1 MFEEFKH
8 AFQRPNHAHVQLI
21 LINVLLFLILAVV
34 LVVTTIAGFEKSFS
48 IIYAQFS
55 LPPSLA
61 VFLNRPWTILT
72 YGFTHSLTDI
82 WHIIFNM
89 ISLYWF
95 GKLFIEY
102 LGNDRLIALY
112 VLGAI
117 AGGIVYL
124 SLYNSVPFFMQRAN
138 SAGMVGASG
147 AIFAIMVGCAT
158 LLPNYT
164 FYLMFFG
171 PVRIKYIALIFIVV
185 SFIGTVSANAGGN
198 LAHLGGAAIGYL
210 YVRQLQSGRNLGNWI
225 TWILD
230 KIKSIR
236 FRRVKM
242 KINRGQTTSGNNSFP
257 GQAVSQKEIDT
268 ILDKISAG
276 GYDSLSR
283 EEKEKLFRAGK

>member
-8 AFQRPNHAHVQLI
+8 AFQKPNHAHVQLI
-21 LINVLLFLILAVV
+21 LINVILFLILAVV
-34 LVVTTIAGFEKSFS
+34 HVVTTIAGFENIFS

-55 LPPSLA
+55 LPPSISD
-61 VFLNRPWTILT
+61 FINRPWTILT

-117 AGGIVYL
+117 AGGIIYL
-124 SLYNSVPFFMQRAN
+124 ALYNSVPFFMQRAN

-164 FYLMFFG
+164 FYLLFFG

-185 SFIGTVSANAGGN
+185 SFIGTVSKNAGGN
-198 LAHLGGAAIGYL
+198 LAHLGGAAVGYL
-210 YVRQLQSGRNLGNWI
+210 YVRQLQRGNNMGSWI

-230 KIKSIR
+230 NIKSIR
-236 FRRVKM
+236 LRRVNM
-242 KINRGQTTSGNNSFP
+242 KVNRSQKTAAKNSYP
-257 GQAVSQKEIDT
+257 GKSVSQKEIDE